1 MSTYMSMEHLR
12 FLLHEVHNISDVLSH
27 EKFSDLDPESI
38 DMLLDAAKAWTD
50 QEWHPYLKEMDEKP
64 AYFKD
69 NKVYSHPQIKKIF
82 KDAGEN
88 GWISMYFDYEHGGM
102 QLPYTVS
109 LAVNHIFE
117 SANNHVTGYLGLT
130 SGSAHLLTSFGTKD
144 LQDAFV
150 PNMLA
155 GKWGGTMCLTEPQ
168 AGSSLSDVKTSAH
181 PLENGHYKITGQKIF
196 ISGGDHEATENI
208 IHLTLARIEGAPEGT
223 KGISLFVVPKFRIL
237 DDGSFEDNDVIT
249 AGDFQKLGQR
259 GYSTV
264 HLSFGE
270 KDDCIGYLVG
280 EPNKGLSYMFQM
292 MNGARLE
299 VGMAATSTATAAYYA
314 SLQYAKERPQ
324 GRRIEDNGRK
334 NINAEQTLI
343 INHADVRRMLFLQKA
358 IVEASLSLLIETSI
372 YQDKFA
378 SGPESERKN
387 YHLLMELLTPMAKT
401 YPSEKGKQAVDT
413 GLQVLGGYGFCM
425 DFILQQYYRDV
436 RIMSI
441 YEGTTGIQSIDL
453 LGRKV
458 TMENGAALMLLVQK
472 ISEII
477 DEASTF
483 EDLKPYASQ
492 LKKSLGKVQEVL
504 MKLTPLAMNGDYEM
518 YLSDATIFMDLAS
531 NVVIAYQWLKM
542 ALKAKHA
549 LVTAT
554 GKFDSAFYESKIHTM
569 KFYYK
574 YELPRVYSC
583 AETLM
588 SDEALTI
595 VNEQSEILV

>member
-130 SGSAHLLTSFGTKD
+130 SGSAHLLTSFGTKE
-144 LQDAFV
+144 LQDQFV

-168 AGSSLSDVKTSAH
+168 AGSSLSDVKTSAQ
-181 PLENGHYKITGQKIF
+181 PLENGQYKITGQKIF

-358 IVEASLSLLIETSI
+358 IVEASLSLLIETSVI
-372 YQDKFA
+372 RTSLPPVLSLK
-378 SGPESERKN
+378 
-387 YHLLMELLTPMAKT
+387 
-401 YPSEKGKQAVDT
+401 EK
-413 GLQVLGGYGFCM
+413 
-425 DFILQQYYRDV
+425 
-436 RIMSI
+436 
-441 YEGTTGIQSIDL
+441 
-453 LGRKV
+453 
-458 TMENGAALMLLVQK
+458 
-472 ISEII
+472 II
-477 DEASTF
+477 
-483 EDLKPYASQ
+483 
-492 LKKSLGKVQEVL
+492 
-504 MKLTPLAMNGDYEM
+504 
-518 YLSDATIFMDLAS
+518 I
-531 NVVIAYQWLKM
+531 
-542 ALKAKHA
+542 
-549 LVTAT
+549 
-554 GKFDSAFYESKIHTM
+554 
-569 KFYYK
+569 
-574 YELPRVYSC
+574 C
-583 AETLM
+583 
-588 SDEALTI
+588 
-595 VNEQSEILV
+595 